1 MKRLQCLVY
10 VGCMLVSEPLFA
22 LRCGHFL
29 VEPGDYKEDVL
40 ESCGDPDSVQVHYE
54 KRAVINHADI
64 SKYNFHP
71 QRRLP
76 NNSINI
82 GQSQYRDVEI
92 LVEEWVYN
100 FGSSRLRKLLRFEN
114 GRLVE
119 IISLGKGRY
128 RR

>member
-1 MKRLQCLVY
+1 MKRLQCMVY
-10 VGCMLVSEPLFA
+10 ISCMLVSTPLFA
-22 LRCGHFL
+22 LRCGHYL

-40 ESCGDPDSVQVHYE
+40 ESCGDPDSVQTHYE
-54 KRAVINHADI
+54 RRANVNHADI
-64 SKYNFHP
+64 SQYNFNR

-76 NNSINI
+76 NSSINF

-92 LVEEWVYN
+92 RVEEWVYN